1 MRHTETDEEIMNNKL
16 LMAHQV
22 AGYPDNETALTAAEA
37 LIAGGT
43 GILEVQLAFSDP
55 SADGPAIQTA
65 CSSVLAKGYTVKDGL
80 NYIAEI
86 KKRHPEI
93 PVFIMT
99 YGSLVYRPGVENFV
113 KQAHDAGVSGLI
125 VPDLPF
131 DCDEGLTAACKK
143 YGMHNIPVAAP
154 SMTEERLHKMATA
167 GFKYIYTAL
176 RAGITG
182 SRTVITDEMLSFIDK
197 AAEGGSTILGGFGI
211 STGEQSAL
219 LAPHVTG
226 VIAGSV
232 FVNLITNNYDP
243 ANLEESRKKIFEDIK
258 AKAEELTAPLK

>member
-1 MRHTETDEEIMNNKL
+1 MENKL

-22 AGYPDNETALTAAEA
+22 AGYPEDETAITAAEA

-55 SADGPAIQTA
+55 SADGVAIQTA
-65 CSSVLAKGYTVKDGL
+65 CSTVLSKGYTVKQGL
-80 NYIAEI
+80 EYISKI
-86 KKRHPEI
+86 RKLHPEI
-93 PVFIMT
+93 PVFLMT
-99 YGSLVYRPGVENFV
+99 YGCLVYRPGVENFV
-113 KQAHDAGVSGLI
+113 KMAHDAGVSGLI

-154 SMTEERLHKMATA
+154 SMTEERLNKMATA

-182 SRTVITDEMLSFIDK
+182 TKTVITDEMLNFIDK
-197 AAEGGSTILGGFGI
+197 AAASGSIILGGFGI
-211 STGEQSAL
+211 STGEQSKA

-232 FVNLITNNYDP
+232 FVNLITSNYDP
-243 ANLEESRKKIFEDIK
+243 ANLEESRKKIYDAVK
-258 AKAEELTAPLK
+258 AKAEELTKPLK

>member
-1 MRHTETDEEIMNNKL
+1 MSKL

-22 AGYPDNETALTAAEA
+22 AGYPDNETALAVADA
-37 LIAGGT
+37 LVAGGA

-55 SADGPAIQTA
+55 SADGVAIQTA
-65 CSSVLAKGYTVKDGL
+65 CSSVLAKGYKVQDGL
-80 NYIAEI
+80 DFIAEVRR
-86 KKRHPEI
+86 RHPEV

-99 YGSLVYRPGVENFV
+99 YGCLVYRPGVEAFV
-113 KQAHDAGVSGLI
+113 KKAAEAGVTGLI

-143 YGMHNIPVAAP
+143 YGIDNIPVAAP
-154 SMTEERLHKMATA
+154 SMTDERLNQMATA

-182 SRTVITDEMLSFIDK
+182 TKTVITDDMLKFIDK
-197 AAEGGSTILGGFGI
+197 AAVGGSIILGGFGI
-211 STGEQSAL
+211 STGEQSEA

-232 FVNLITNNYDP
+232 FVNIITNNYDK
-243 ANLEESRKKIFEDIK
+243 NDVEGSRKKIAELITAK
-258 AKAEELTAPLK
+258 AKELTAPLK